1 MLGGTS
7 GVGYGNSGVHFDP
20 NPRSMTSLLTLGML
34 LNLSSFSALIS
45 TVGEM
50 IVY

>member
-20 NPRSMTSLLTLGML
+20 NPRSSLLTLGML

-45 TVGEM
+45 TVGEI

>member
-7 GVGYGNSGVHFDP
+7 GVGYGNSGVRFDP
-20 NPRSMTSLLTLGML
+20 NPRSTAFLFTLGIL

-45 TVGEM
+45 TVGEV

>member
-7 GVGYGNSGVHFDP
+7 GVSYGVHFDP
-20 NPRSMTSLLTLGML
+20 NLRSTTFLLTLGML
-34 LNLSSFSALIS
+34 LNLSSFSAVIS
-45 TVGEM
+45 TVEER